1 MNTYEEITKENNLIN
16 SLIKNGR
23 DNFDI
28 HVAIQL
34 RDLVD
39 QIKKKRGVGTRGAR
53 KIASELLRG
62 GNK

>member
-1 MNTYEEITKENNLIN
+1 MNTYEQISKENKLIN
-16 SLIKNGR
+16 SLIKKGR

-39 QIKKKRGVGTRGAR
+39 QIKFKRSVSSQAAR
-53 KIASELLRG
+53 KIARELLRG
-62 GNK
+62 N